1 MTSRKP
7 GPAGFTLI
15 ELIVSLTITGAVLS
29 AGFAAFGAVL
39 DRRDAAA
46 SGLDELNRAAGVRD
60 LLRAWIE
67 AARVPHQGEP
77 AFAGLDAMDGRLPDD
92 GLTFLTAAATDLDG
106 VATVVR
112 LAVDR
117 DRRTPH
123 RGLVAYLTSW
133 PTGERRTVEI
143 DSRVRALE
151 LRYFSVP
158 LGDRG
163 WLPSW
168 VSSTIIPSG
177 VEIRLAGDSLPPL
190 LRLPL
195 MVAIGGVQ

>member
-1 MTSRKP
+1 MITRRP
-7 GPAGFTLI
+7 AIAGFTLV

-29 AGFAAFGAVL
+29 AGFAGFGAIL
-39 DRRDAAA
+39 DRRDASA
-46 SGLDELNRAAGVRD
+46 SVLDEVNRSAGERE
-60 LLRAWIE
+60 LLRSWIE

-77 AFAGLDAMDGRLPDD
+77 AFAGLDALYGKLPDD
-92 GLTFLTAAATDLDG
+92 GLTFLTAAATDLEG
-106 VATVVR
+106 GATVVR

-117 DRRTPH
+117 DERTAE

-133 PTGERRTVEI
+133 PAGVRRTVEI
-143 DSRVRALE
+143 DARVSGLE
-151 LRYFSVP
+151 LRYYSVP

-168 VSSTIIPSG
+168 VSSTILPSG
-177 VEIRLAGDSLPPL
+177 VEIRLLGDSLPPL

-195 MVAIGGVQ
+195 LAPIGGVQ